1 VIDRDPV
8 PRSEEY
14 AATEDEYSEVKRDYR
29 AVLEVLRTDDVLDKH
44 VRRVRGR
51 QDSRYRSLGDALE
64 TRVPPPQRSTERR
77 SPARRPRGRSSGSRG
92 FRERIVDDAG
102 GQRSEQRVSSHPGGE
117 HEKARGQPSVRF
129 AIGIVIASNVE
140 STPVRFHDRCPLG
153 VRPCYVA
160 HRGKISA
167 TDGSNLTPSEPR
179 TRRSE
184 FRPNPHASRTRR
196 YRRHRHTNAD
206 TSADSARSARCLI
219 PEASSTP

>member
-51 QDSRYRSLGDALE
+51 RDSRYRSLAMPSKRE
-64 TRVPPPQRSTERR
+64 YRRR
-77 SPARRPRGRSSGSRG
+77 SAPRSDDRQRDGLEADRLVHEG

-153 VRPCYVA
+153 YDP
-160 HRGKISA
+160 A
-167 TDGSNLTPSEPR
+167 T
-179 TRRSE
+179 
-184 FRPNPHASRTRR
+184 SRTVERFPR
-196 YRRHRHTNAD
+196 PTG
-206 TSADSARSARCLI
+206 RSDAVRT
-219 PEASSTP
+219 PYPQVRVPAESTRVANPSLSTAPSH